1 MHKRL
6 YVRILPNNFFTSIF
20 KTNHQW
26 NIQMPLSALSEVYT
40 HSIRIHWS
48 PKQKRDNR
56 KSHNKDVFYQY
67 FMAFLVNKNNK
78 YDNSQSTC
86 CAHTVEV
93 PSTNRKGNESKI
105 PQQILLS
112 RSSRWFN
119 ALHLYSPL
127 WYIVRNLAAKRL
139 AAPMALDTTVFPHL
153 IKTQEGI
160 QFWELIEKRL
170 IFAEGSRISP
180 NWWLIK
186 NFW

>member
-6 YVRILPNNFFTSIF
+6 YVHILPNNFFTSILKRTINEIF
-20 KTNHQW
+20 KCHSQHYLKY
-26 NIQMPLSALSEVYT
+26 I

-160 QFWELIEKRL
+160 QFWELIEKRFD
-170 IFAEGSRISP
+170 ICRRISHLSKLMV
-180 NWWLIK
+180 N
-186 NFW
+186 